1 MKRVFS
7 TLNWIEAHHMK
18 ALVES
23 ADISCLLRNEYLHR
37 IAGEIP
43 FGECE
48 IELWVRNDLEADA
61 AREVIAVVRTAPAL
75 PGPAWQCAGCG
86 ESCEPQ
92 FSACWQCGSSRPG

>member
-1 MKRVFS
+1 
-7 TLNWIEAHHMK
+7 MK

>member
-1 MKRVFS
+1 MNRVFS

-18 ALVES
+18 ALLES

-61 AREVIAVVRTAPAL
+61 AREVIAVARTAPAL
-75 PGPAWQCAGCG
+75 PGPPWQCTGCG

-92 FSACWQCGSSRPG
+92 FSACWRCGSNRPE